1 MATSVMVINVLA
13 RKYAEDC
20 RIKGSI
26 SVPIEELEK
35 FVEKMPRETEIV
47 VYCARYTC
55 SKSSE
60 AWHKLKDLG
69 FINIKAYEGGV
80 QEWRAKGLPTEGICE
95 MPYLLEGPDKK
106 PQKSSE
112 VETISAEELVKLL
125 PK

>member
-1 MATSVMVINVLA
+1 MATSAMVINVLD

-26 SVPIEELEK
+26 AVPLNELEK
-35 FVEKMPRETEIV
+35 FVENMPRETEII

-55 SKSSE
+55 PMSHE
-60 AWHKLKDLG
+60 AYKKLQQLG
-69 FINIKAYEGGV
+69 FTNIKAYEGGM
-80 QEWRAKGLPTEGICE
+80 QEWVAKGLPHEGPCE
-95 MPYLLEGPDKK
+95 MDYLAEPLDK
-106 PQKSSE
+106 PQPRKG